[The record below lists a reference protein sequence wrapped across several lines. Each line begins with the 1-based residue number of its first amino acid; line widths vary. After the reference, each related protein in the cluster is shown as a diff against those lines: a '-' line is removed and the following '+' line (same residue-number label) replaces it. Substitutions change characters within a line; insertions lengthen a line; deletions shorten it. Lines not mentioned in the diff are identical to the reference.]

1 MHINW
6 DDNDSTAQL
15 QIAAARRDAVR
26 DAILSSR
33 LTSRNPNNE
42 SFDES
47 ATRLNTEANLATA
60 TKFRLDQK
68 IAAIKLE
75 EEEDAEAEM
84 DAYYCY
90 VAPRFLSPKP
100 FEFIVPV
107 AAVAFCAITNIHT
120 QIEAYI
126 AHVGNTHYDSSKPI
140 VHADT
145 SDFNE
150 VCDARIIASNSE
162 FVAVS
167 NGRNIELH
175 RISNLF
181 DSLEYDGPKDL
192 HPHYST
198 VFAAGNVLNLKY
210 KNGVACF
217 ANVKDM
223 SQERQL
229 EIGKNKGISR

>member
-6 DDNDSTAQL
+6 DNDDSTAQL
-15 QIAAARRDAVR
+15 QIAAARRDSVR
-26 DAILSSR
+26 DAILASR
-33 LTSRNPNNE
+33 LRPRDPNDK
-42 SFDES
+42 SFEE
-47 ATRLNTEANLATA
+47 TVEHLNIEANLASA

-75 EEEDAEAEM
+75 EEEEAEM

-90 VAPRFLSPKP
+90 VAPRFLPKKT
-100 FEFIVPV
+100 FDFIVPV
-107 AAVAFCAITNIHT
+107 AAVAFCGLTNIHS

-126 AHVGNTHYDSSKPI
+126 KQVGNTHFDSAKPI

-167 NGRNIELH
+167 NGRKIELH
-175 RISNLF
+175 RIANLF
-181 DSLEYDGPKDL
+181 DTLEYDGPKEAQ
-192 HPHYST
+192 PHYST

-210 KNGVACF
+210 KDGVACF
-217 ANVKDM
+217 AKVNDM
-223 SQERQL
+223 SQERQR